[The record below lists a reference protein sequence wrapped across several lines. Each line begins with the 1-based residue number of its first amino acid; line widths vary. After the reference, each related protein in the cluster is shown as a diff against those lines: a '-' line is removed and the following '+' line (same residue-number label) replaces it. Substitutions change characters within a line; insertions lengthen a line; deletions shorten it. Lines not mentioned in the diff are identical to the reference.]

1 MDEMKEA
8 VGNWREAKQFSPA
21 DENDFLRWLDK
32 ADTEEKLFSR
42 LTFWF
47 TFRGLPADQNQRYHL
62 VQERARELRL
72 WNGLELKLR
81 RWQDRVA
88 DEYEQI
94 GKEAFAARIGEDY
107 ADYINSLTDPEA
119 APQQAAP
126 EPEIAKPAGVQA
138 WSARELSEMV
148 LPPIRHVVE
157 GLLPMGMGVLV
168 AKPKLGKSWMVLDLC
183 LAVAQGEPF
192 LEFPIVKDTT
202 PNMMNPRL
210 YTTSYNKPQGQQF
223 DTAVLSFIKLQYT
236 EKSCKMINIFVL
248 VTILGHL
255 PVILSAKSKGSEDM
269 KQILIVED
277 DSFLNKMLAYN
288 LTADGYGVT
297 SALNARTAADAIRQ
311 REFDLVLLDI
321 NLPDGNGFELCKL
334 IKPQHPDTIVIFLTA
349 NDQES
354 DQIRGYEVG
363 AVDYITKPF
372 VIGALQRKIKA
383 MFAMLEHHKPAKD
396 IYDDGRLFLDF
407 SEQTASLN
415 GKPLTLSPMEY
426 KMLNLFRK
434 NPRQVL
440 TRGQLLEKLWD
451 IDERYVDE
459 HTLTTSISR
468 IRSKIES
475 DGGAPYIKTVY
486 GMGYQWTGGEAK

>member
-1 MDEMKEA
+1 
-8 VGNWREAKQFSPA
+8 
-21 DENDFLRWLDK
+21 
-32 ADTEEKLFSR
+32 
-42 LTFWF
+42 
-47 TFRGLPADQNQRYHL
+47 
-62 VQERARELRL
+62 
-72 WNGLELKLR
+72 
-81 RWQDRVA
+81 
-88 DEYEQI
+88 
-94 GKEAFAARIGEDY
+94 
-107 ADYINSLTDPEA
+107 
-119 APQQAAP
+119 
-126 EPEIAKPAGVQA
+126 
-138 WSARELSEMV
+138 
-148 LPPIRHVVE
+148 
-157 GLLPMGMGVLV
+157 
-168 AKPKLGKSWMVLDLC
+168 
-183 LAVAQGEPF
+183 
-192 LEFPIVKDTT
+192 
-202 PNMMNPRL
+202 
-210 YTTSYNKPQGQQF
+210 
-223 DTAVLSFIKLQYT
+223 
-236 EKSCKMINIFVL
+236 
-248 VTILGHL
+248 
-255 PVILSAKSKGSEDM
+255 M

-297 SALNARTAADAIRQ
+297 SALNARTAAEAIRQ

-383 MFAMLEHHKPAKD
+383 MFAMLE
-396 IYDDGRLFLDF
+396 
-407 SEQTASLN
+407 QTASLN

-451 IDERYVDE
+451 IDERFVDE